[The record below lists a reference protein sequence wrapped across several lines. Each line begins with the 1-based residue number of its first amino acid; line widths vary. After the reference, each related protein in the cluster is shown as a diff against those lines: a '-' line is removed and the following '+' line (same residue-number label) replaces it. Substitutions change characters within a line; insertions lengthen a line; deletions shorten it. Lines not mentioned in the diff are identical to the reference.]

1 MFPTDTIANSVG
13 NMSLGCHWP
22 KLPAPILCFSIR
34 LISRLI
40 LSNQLPWAAGIPG
53 GVHRLPNREIRLQSG
68 SKISSSNFQYPLQRG
83 RMEDWENGRLEGWR
97 LEGMEGPDQKAC

>member
-34 LISRLI
+34 LISRLL

-83 RMEDWENGRLEGWR
+83 RRKGGK